1 MFNNHYQLIVFIFQI
16 SPCYSFEE
24 DHGTLPHLQQT
35 PVLLTLQLNY
45 HPVCSTEQSVAIGIV
60 NMPVADLILN
70 VLERAADQHRSTF
83 NTFELVYLQNSGYF
97 VLSIKDITTTSEC
110 QWTMTTD
117 PAISDIP
124 ISVGPA
130 GKSVNDVFVSNYGME
145 ITFTYESVGLSDHY
159 VPIYNYLSGKVT
171 PIQHLVC

>member
-1 MFNNHYQLIVFIFQI
+1 
-16 SPCYSFEE
+16 
-24 DHGTLPHLQQT
+24 
-35 PVLLTLQLNY
+35 
-45 HPVCSTEQSVAIGIV
+45 
-60 NMPVADLILN
+60 MPVADLILN